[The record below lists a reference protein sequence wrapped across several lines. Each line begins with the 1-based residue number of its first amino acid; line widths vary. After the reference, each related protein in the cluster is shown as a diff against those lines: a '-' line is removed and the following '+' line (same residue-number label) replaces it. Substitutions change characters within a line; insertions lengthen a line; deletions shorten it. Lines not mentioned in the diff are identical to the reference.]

1 MRGRSTI
8 YGYKAKVPIKSKIGE
23 AFNYFLNGYEYLT
36 GYLKGGRLEM
46 DNGFTER
53 AIRKFA
59 IGRNNWLFSDTVE
72 GAKASALLYS
82 LVVTAK
88 VNGVNPYAALV
99 KIFTDLP
106 LAKTIEDFECLSE
119 FILAP

>member
-1 MRGRSTI
+1 MP
-8 YGYKAKVPIKSKIGE
+8 KVPIKSKIGE
-23 AFNYFLNGYEYLT
+23 AFHYFLNEYDALI
-36 GYLKGGRLEM
+36 GYLQDGRLEM

-59 IGRNNWLFSDTVE
+59 IGRNNWIFSDTE
-72 GAKASALLYS
+72 AGAHASSLLYS

-99 KIFTDLP
+99 KIFTELP
-106 LAKTIEDFECLSE
+106 KAKCLEDYERLADIILSPE
-119 FILAP
+119 LTA